1 MTMPNRFL
9 ALALTAFA
17 ALAGAG
23 CGSSSP
29 GTSNP
34 PPTSSGQ
41 LVYSD
46 PPASSTGWRL
56 VKNSTSTPTRLV
68 LDLVGPGD
76 KSRGVGFNLKAD
88 PRVRFLPLDDGM
100 PVHDTGVFELRS
112 VLPDT
117 DVPAALGEP
126 VYFAGG
132 VMPGNVLTVGIFQKD
147 RHLAAKSTNVPVLS
161 IALDISKGGSAGPVA
176 LQVVKARSMPEDV
189 GGAVDGPFDPQA
201 ILPTAV
207 LAKSQLQPIEIAVGN
222 LQVH

>member
-1 MTMPNRFL
+1 MPNRFL
-9 ALALTAFA
+9 ALALTALA
-17 ALAGAG
+17 AFAGAG
-23 CGSSSP
+23 CGSSS
-29 GTSNP
+29 TSNP
-34 PPTSSGQ
+34 PPPPASSGQ
-41 LVYSD
+41 LGYTD

-76 KSRGVGFNLKAD
+76 KARGVGFNLKAD

-100 PVHDTGVFELRS
+100 PVHDTGVFELHS

-117 DVPAALGEP
+117 DIPLALGEP

-132 VMPGNVLTVGIFQKD
+132 VMPDNVLTVGIFQKD
-147 RHLAAKSTNVPVLS
+147 RHLTAKSTNVPLLS
-161 IALDISKGGSAGPVA
+161 IALDISKSGAAGAVS
-176 LQVVKARSMPEDV
+176 LQVVKARIIPEDI
-189 GGAVDGPFDPQA
+189 GGPVDGAYDPQA

-207 LAKSQLQPIEIAVGN
+207 VTKSQLQPIEIAVGN